1 MTRPQ
6 NETVRPM
13 VFSTAIQSDS
23 GTLRLMA
30 RRSVNVCR
38 WPCRHAQRIVLHPPT
53 RLCSAPHPGY
63 LGESLGRS
71 P

>member
-13 VFSTAIQSDS
+13 VFPTAVQ
-23 GTLRLMA
+23 GYGCPLRLMA

-38 WPCRHAQRIVLHPPT
+38 WPCRHAQRIVLHPPA
-53 RLCSAPHPGY
+53 RLCFAPHPG
-63 LGESLGRS
+63 
-71 P
+71 